1 MSKYRK
7 GIAYLRK
14 MKKTDRANDFRTAAR
29 LGMFSDPNNW
39 KHPERCKPVV
49 MAQHGVKGV
58 SGAWM
63 NHDEAVRSLLARVP
77 KRRRNAKHNPR
88 RGLRLTK
95 GDLRKAFRRWRFAEA
110 RNVPGANS

>member
-7 GIAYLRK
+7 GIVYLRK
-14 MKKTDRANDFRTAAR
+14 MKSTDRAKDFRTAMR
-29 LGMFSDPNNW
+29 LGMFADKNLW
-39 KHPERCKPVV
+39 KHPESVKPVV

-58 SGAWM
+58 SNAWM
-63 NHDEAVRSLLARVP
+63 NQDEAIRSLLTRVP

-95 GDLRKAFRRWRFAEA
+95 GDLRKAFRRWRLAEA
-110 RNVPGANS
+110 RNVPGARS

>member
-14 MKKTDRANDFRTAAR
+14 MKQTDRANDFRTAAR

-63 NHDEAVRSLLARVP
+63 NHDEGCSQPPCPRSEETP
-77 KRRRNAKHNPR
+77 ECQTQPR

-95 GDLRKAFRRWRFAEA
+95 GDLKKAFRRWRFPEA
-110 RNVPGANS
+110 RNVPGARS

>member
-7 GIAYLRK
+7 GIVYLRK
-14 MKKTDRANDFRTAAR
+14 MKKTDRAKDFRTAVR
-29 LGMFSDPNNW
+29 LDMFSDPKIW
-39 KHPERCKPVV
+39 KHPESLKPVV

-58 SGAWM
+58 SNVWM
-63 NHDEAVRSLLARVP
+63 NQDEAIRSLLTSVT

-95 GDLRKAFRRWRFAEA
+95 GDLKKAFRRWRFPEA
-110 RNVPGANS
+110 RNVPVSSS